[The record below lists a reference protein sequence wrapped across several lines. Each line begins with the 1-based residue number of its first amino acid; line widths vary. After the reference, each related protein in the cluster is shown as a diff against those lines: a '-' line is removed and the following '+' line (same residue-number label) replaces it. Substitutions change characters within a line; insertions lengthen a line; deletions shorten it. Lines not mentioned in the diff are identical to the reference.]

1 MLERMLDSLLFWN
14 IVSYIILFIAFVLI
28 VYVLWDISKDVKK
41 FLKNRK
47 EKNRKEKNQ
56 KNKK

>member
-28 VYVLWDISKDVKK
+28 VYVVWDFSKDVKK

-47 EKNRKEKNQ
+47 EKNQ
-56 KNKK
+56 KSKK